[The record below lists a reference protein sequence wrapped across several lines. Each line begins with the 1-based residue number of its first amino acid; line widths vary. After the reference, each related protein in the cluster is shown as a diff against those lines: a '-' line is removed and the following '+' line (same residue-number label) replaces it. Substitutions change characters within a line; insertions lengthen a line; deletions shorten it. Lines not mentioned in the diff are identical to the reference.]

1 MLLINVLC
9 FMLARFGKTAVKQL
23 KTAVLD
29 FYDTA
34 DICRAKHNLLE
45 ATEPLK
51 SDICLPHVPL
61 RRDVE

>member
-1 MLLINVLC
+1 
-9 FMLARFGKTAVKQL
+9 MLARFGKTAVKQL

-61 RRDVE
+61 RRDGE